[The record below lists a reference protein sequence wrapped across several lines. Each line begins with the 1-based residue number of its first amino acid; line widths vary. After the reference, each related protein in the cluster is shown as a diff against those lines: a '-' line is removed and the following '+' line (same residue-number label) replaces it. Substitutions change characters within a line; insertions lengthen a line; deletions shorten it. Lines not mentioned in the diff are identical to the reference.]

1 MRKCLKP
8 VSGGAVL
15 GSEDN
20 LAALHNS
27 KGLFEGEDLDL
38 RKSTCMQNTCK
49 QTNKPP
55 YFVIIVSSNLFFYIK
70 TI

>member
-27 KGLFEGEDLDL
+27 KGLFEGKFGFKEANMHV
-38 RKSTCMQNTCK
+38 KYM
-49 QTNKPP
+49 
-55 YFVIIVSSNLFFYIK
+55 
-70 TI
+70 